1 MHVLSLLSRKG
12 GTGKSTLCRAIAVE
26 GLRHRRKVGIIDA
39 DEQGTVTLWG
49 RRRPH
54 AAPSILSTAAGTIDK
69 HLAELRKA
77 GADLAVIDTPPNVQ
91 PIINLAIGKADS
103 SVIVSGVFPDDL
115 EQVAVLA
122 ELLRKLKKPAGI
134 VLNRT
139 PSRAAALNLARAAL
153 ATFGMPICPQAVSQ
167 LVAHPYA
174 SASGLTASEWEP
186 DGKGARELAGVWS
199 WLVKERLL

>member
-26 GLRHRRKVGIIDA
+26 GLLHKRKVGIIDA

-54 AAPSILSTAAGTIDK
+54 AAPSILSTAASTIDK

-77 GADLAVIDTPPNVQ
+77 GADLVLIDTPPNVQ

-139 PSRAAALNLARAAL
+139 PSRAAALNLARTAL
-153 ATFGMPICPQAVSQ
+153 TTFGVPICPQAVSQ

-186 DGKGARELAGVWS
+186 AGKGARELAGVWS